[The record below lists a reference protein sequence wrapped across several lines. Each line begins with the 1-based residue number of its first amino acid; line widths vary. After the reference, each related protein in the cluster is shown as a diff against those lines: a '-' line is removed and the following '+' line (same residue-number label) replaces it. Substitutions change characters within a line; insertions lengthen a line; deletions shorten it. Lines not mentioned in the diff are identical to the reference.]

1 MRILL
6 CNAPVADVA
15 QLAEWLVTDLGVACV
30 NLSAPV
36 DSLYVWEGALCRD
49 REVMM
54 VIKVASERVTAVV
67 EALAAKHPYDVPEV
81 LVLGV
86 DETLSY
92 QPYLRWVEG
101 EKLTALRFDRI
112 IVWSDGLAQNTKPYE
127 RFIFVPKI

>member
-6 CNAPVADVA
+6 CNAPVADA
-15 QLAEWLVTDLGVACV
+15 AKLAEWLVTDLGVACV

-36 DSLYVWEGALCRD
+36 DSLYVWEGALCRG

-67 EALAAKHPYDVPEV
+67 EALATKHPYDVPEV

-101 EKLTALRFDRI
+101 K
-112 IVWSDGLAQNTKPYE
+112 S
-127 RFIFVPKI
+127 